1 MTIHDNI
8 PNDVEPDLVQLR
20 PVEPAEWAEVEGGNA
35 AFWVA
40 FGPLVLALLA
50 SAGRERRAP
59 GWGPAAVRPGP
70 PATPS

>member
-50 SAGRERRAP
+50 GAG
-59 GWGPAAVRPGP
+59 
-70 PATPS
+70 